1 VIRLH
6 RNARNARQQL
16 PADPVAES
24 PRPRKAR
31 RRIALA
37 MAALAVW
44 VTGSALGTA
53 STPAAHA
60 APAFAIG
67 VAHPAEAFPTLT
79 GNKPIFVL
87 ALGSDARPG
96 QAIAQQ
102 RSDSIHIIG
111 LNPAKRQ
118 AAILGFP
125 RDSYVEIPGHGKDK
139 ITAAMSFGGPK
150 LTIQTVENLT
160 GIHID
165 FYVLTSFPGLKKMIN
180 AIGGV
185 TVDVPIPMDDHF
197 SGAHFQPGPT
207 HMDGAQ
213 ALSFA
218 RDRHD
223 FPRGDLDRSENQG
236 RLFISTL
243 AEFHKDFQKD
253 PGVMLT
259 YIGAGMRNVETNL
272 PLSKVV
278 QLGFTATKVSPG
290 GVKNCV
296 VPATGGVVGSADVVF
311 ISSGASTLYR
321 DMKPDG
327 LLKSCSG

>member
-1 VIRLH
+1 MIRLH
-6 RNARNARQQL
+6 RNAREQSIDDTGAL
-16 PADPVAES
+16 PAP
-24 PRPRKAR
+24 PRKAR
-31 RRIALA
+31 RRIALG
-37 MAALAVW
+37 MAALTVW

-53 STPAAHA
+53 SAPSAHA
-60 APAFAIG
+60 SPGFAIG

-96 QAIAQQ
+96 QAIDQQ
-102 RSDSIHIIG
+102 RSDSIHIVG
-111 LNPAKRQ
+111 LNPAKGR
-118 AAILGFP
+118 ATILGFP
-125 RDSYVEIPGHGKDK
+125 RDSYVDIPGHGKDK

-150 LTIQTVENLT
+150 LTIQTIENLT

-185 TVDVPIPMDDHF
+185 TVDVPIAMDDHF
-197 SGAHFQPGPT
+197 SDAHFQPGPT

-243 AEFHKDFQKD
+243 AEFRKDFQKD

-259 YIGAGMRNVETNL
+259 YIGAGMRNVQTDL

-278 QLGFTATKVSPG
+278 QLGFTASKVAPG
-290 GVKNCV
+290 SVTNCV

-311 ISSGASTLYR
+311 ISPGASALYK

-327 LLKSCSG
+327 LLKGCGG